1 MSVLNVLQQDIA
13 NKLHV
18 AQDMHDMLCELE
30 WCLEDADGNQRC
42 PVCKGLE
49 EFGHKDGCKLD
60 STLIGADLNG
70 Y

>member
-1 MSVLNVLQQDIA
+1 MSILNVLQQDIA
-13 NKLHV
+13 SKLHI
-18 AQDMHDMLCELE
+18 AQDMHYMLRELE
-30 WCLEDADGNQRC
+30 WSLIDQDGNPRC

-60 STLIGADLNG
+60 SILIGADFNG